1 MGALQDLYSNVK
13 LIPLH
18 HAGNQTGSAFY
29 SYYIDTTGLDVIG
42 FGVATFFN
50 TASVGNGY
58 TPAVYGYT
66 GDTPG
71 TATNYSA
78 CAAAELD
85 GEFSQIVTQDTMGIQ
100 MVSLKQHLYKYYHVK
115 MTEAGTADAEVAIFA
130 IVGSIHQPSSSLAPT
145 TGAVS

>member
-1 MGALQDLYSNVK
+1 MGQLQDLYSNVK

-18 HAGNQTGSAFY
+18 HAGNQTGAAFY
-29 SYYIDTTGLDVIG
+29 SYYIDTTGLDIIG
-42 FGVATFFN
+42 FAVATFFN
-50 TASVGNGY
+50 TASTGNGY

-66 GDTPG
+66 GETPG

-78 CAAAELD
+78 CATAELD
-85 GEFSQIVTQDTMGIQ
+85 GAFSQIVTQGAMKIQ

-115 MTEAGTADAEVAIFA
+115 MTEEGTADCECAIFA
-130 IVGSIHQPSSSLAPT
+130 ICGSIHQPISSLAPT